1 MNHIDN
7 AKNFVQDFIK
17 ESIEFVK
24 KCEKPN
30 RKKFTETASSCAIG
44 FAVMGIIG
52 FLLKLLFLPI
62 SNMLLA

>member
-1 MNHIDN
+1 MNYIDN
-7 AKNFVQDFIK
+7 TKDFVQDFIK
-17 ESIEFVK
+17 ESIEFIQ
-24 KCEKPN
+24 KCQKPN
-30 RKKFTETASSCAIG
+30 RKKFTETATSCAIG